1 MLTTGSCC
9 SRVFGS
15 YLTNL
20 CSRLGVACVPL
31 RKRRCRLFPRLQV
44 TDERLSP
51 VAGSPNP
58 NRSRFP
64 VAVSDRRL
72 EGYAARVTA
81 ALPARWCDLSQAG

>member
-1 MLTTGSCC
+1 MLTSGSCC

-31 RKRRCRLFPRLQV
+31 RKRRVPGSFPRLQV

-64 VAVSDRRL
+64 VAVSDRRP
-72 EGYAARVTA
+72 EGYAARVTCGSA
-81 ALPARWCDLSQAG
+81 CKMV